1 MEIFL
6 KGKVLW
12 SHVDDSEKEDLDA
25 EGSAST
31 KAVWATK
38 DAKIMSWILSFVEPH
53 LILSLRPHRI
63 TKTIWDHLT

>member
-38 DAKIMSWILSFVEPH
+38 DAKIMS
-53 LILSLRPHRI
+53 
-63 TKTIWDHLT
+63 